1 MANRVI
7 VIDDDEDT
15 VKLFSEFLEENQIQV
30 IGKGY
35 NGKMAVELFQE
46 KKPDCV
52 LIDIMMPNGSGF
64 YAINKIKKIDPKA
77 KIIAVTGDGRFT
89 TEQKLEKLQI
99 PIIYKPFKMDE
110 VISKIQN

>member
-1 MANRVI
+1 MKPSVI

-15 VKLFSEFLEENQIQV
+15 VRLFSEFLEENRIQV
-30 IGKGY
+30 LGKGFD
-35 NGKMAVELFQE
+35 GKMAIQLFQE

-64 YAINKIKKIDPKA
+64 YAISKIKELDPQA
-77 KIIAVTGDGRFT
+77 RIIAVTGDGRFS
-89 TEQKLEKLQI
+89 TEQQLVKLKI

-110 VISKIQN
+110 VLSKIQN

>member
-1 MANRVI
+1 MTKSVI
-7 VIDDDEDT
+7 VVDDDEDT
-15 VKLFSEFLEENQIQV
+15 VRLFSEFLEENKIQV

-35 NGKMAVELFQE
+35 DGKTAVELFQE

-64 YAINKIKKIDPKA
+64 YAIKKIREINSNA

-89 TEQKLEKLQI
+89 TEQKLEKLGI
-99 PIIYKPFKMDE
+99 PVIYKPFKMNE
-110 VISKIQN
+110 VIEKIHS